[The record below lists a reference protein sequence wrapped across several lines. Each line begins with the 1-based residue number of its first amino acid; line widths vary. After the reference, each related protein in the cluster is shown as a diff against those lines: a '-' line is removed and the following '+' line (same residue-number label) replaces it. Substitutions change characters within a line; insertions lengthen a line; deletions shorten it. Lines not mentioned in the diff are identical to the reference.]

1 MMKGKAG
8 LFLLMTAIIVAS
20 CGKTSYKKTPG
31 GMPYK
36 LYASKDTQKVM
47 AGNIIKLTVTQKLN
61 DSVLFT
67 TDNGLPVYLMVG
79 QQAPQPYDISEL
91 WTSLKMGDSLVATQ
105 MVDTFLKRAPD
116 RLPPTFKKGD
126 RIFTHLKIHGIFAND
141 SLARLDEDKER
152 KAFAANESKAI
163 EKIIADKKITTVKT
177 PSGAYL
183 EVIKTGTGP
192 VADTGNFVTVNYTGA
207 FLNGEKFDS
216 NVDSSFGHPGAYSY
230 NAGVGEMIK
239 GFDEAVLMMQKGAK
253 IRVYVPS
260 SLGYGSSGKP
270 PKIKPNE
277 HLMFDIEL
285 VDIKDKMPQQ
295 PMNNMPQIQVPPNN

>member
-116 RLPPTFKKGD
+116 MAASIWPAMPT
-126 RIFTHLKIHGIFAND
+126 
-141 SLARLDEDKER
+141 
-152 KAFAANESKAI
+152 
-163 EKIIADKKITTVKT
+163 
-177 PSGAYL
+177 P
-183 EVIKTGTGP
+183 
-192 VADTGNFVTVNYTGA
+192 
-207 FLNGEKFDS
+207 
-216 NVDSSFGHPGAYSY
+216 
-230 NAGVGEMIK
+230 
-239 GFDEAVLMMQKGAK
+239 AVLKNGLFGRSTATG
-253 IRVYVPS
+253 RFA
-260 SLGYGSSGKP
+260 G
-270 PKIKPNE
+270 
-277 HLMFDIEL
+277 
-285 VDIKDKMPQQ
+285 QQ
-295 PMNNMPQIQVPPNN
+295 SCRPAWRWSFRPAEARASRAA